1 MNLHEFPTRF
11 LYNLFNSADNEN
23 MYGAEGMSRSR
34 FPINSFIIRYLEGG
48 GRGYERGREEG
59 G

>member
-1 MNLHEFPTRF
+1 
-11 LYNLFNSADNEN
+11 
-23 MYGAEGMSRSR
+23 MSRSR

-48 GRGYERGREEG
+48 GRGEGARGRGRGEGEREG